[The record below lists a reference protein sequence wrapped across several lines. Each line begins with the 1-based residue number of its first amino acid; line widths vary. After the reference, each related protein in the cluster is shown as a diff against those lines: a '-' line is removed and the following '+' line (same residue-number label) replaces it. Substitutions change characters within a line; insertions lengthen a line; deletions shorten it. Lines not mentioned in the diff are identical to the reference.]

1 MSDNDQ
7 SNLPRPARST
17 EGGSGDGAPQV
28 TDKGSTKVPA
38 GRVANAAAQ
47 SLHGANA
54 VPEKFAQPD
63 AKALVGGSTLISDPN
78 GANPVAGERA

>member
-7 SNLPRPARST
+7 TAPRPARST
-17 EGGSGDGAPQV
+17 SADEGAAQV

-47 SLHGANA
+47 SLHGGNA

-63 AKALVGGSTLISDPN
+63 AKSLVGGNTLISDPS
-78 GANPVAGERA
+78 GANPAAGERA